1 MIGNLQVYNMRANY
15 GGAYGRYGIWNYL
28 QSAYDYLTGSDE
40 PPSYEQ
46 ATAADPNV
54 IVAQTKVKDGAY
66 SWIVYSNGE
75 LKIFDVPAGKEQL
88 IGTRYRIGNRNY
100 AETLAVLRKRS
111 KEVDKVLAQGGLDGA
126 KLAAGATFEDAS
138 KKTATTVPAASNGS
152 SVSVST
158 STSTMA
164 PVVAGQV
171 RRTPW
176 GAIGGAGIGVIGL
189 IILVVA
195 LTRKKGKKS

>member
-66 SWIVYSNGE
+66 SWIVY
-75 LKIFDVPAGKEQL
+75 
-88 IGTRYRIGNRNY
+88 RNY